1 MKKSNIVLTGMP
13 GAGKSTLGVVLA
25 KALGKQFID
34 TDLLIQQHTGE
45 CLQDTIENKGINGF
59 LSVEEETVSALEC
72 ENSVIATGGSVVLS
86 AKAMENL
93 HRTSII
99 VYLDVPLEEIK
110 KRITNITTRGIAMQK
125 DESID
130 LVYEKRL
137 PLYKEYADITVNAE
151 NAEFEKTVEKIIKKV
166 IN

>member
-93 HRTSII
+93 RRTSII
-99 VYLDVPLEEIK
+99 VYLDVPLGEIK

>member
-1 MKKSNIVLTGMP
+1 
-13 GAGKSTLGVVLA
+13 
-25 KALGKQFID
+25 
-34 TDLLIQQHTGE
+34 
-45 CLQDTIENKGINGF
+45 
-59 LSVEEETVSALEC
+59 
-72 ENSVIATGGSVVLS
+72 
-86 AKAMENL
+86 
-93 HRTSII
+93 
-99 VYLDVPLEEIK
+99 
-110 KRITNITTRGIAMQK
+110 MQK